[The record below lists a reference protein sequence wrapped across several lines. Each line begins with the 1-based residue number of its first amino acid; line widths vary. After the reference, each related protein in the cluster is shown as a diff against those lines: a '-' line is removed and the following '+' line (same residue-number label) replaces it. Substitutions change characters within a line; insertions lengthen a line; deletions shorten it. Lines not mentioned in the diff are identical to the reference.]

1 MLALSLDAGALAYYF
16 RGCGDKFDFGSLAL
30 GPTDLDLIVGC
41 SMTAGLLAGLRVF
54 LSVEAG

>member
-16 RGCGDKFDFGSLAL
+16 RGCGGDIGSLAL

-54 LSVEAG
+54 LSGEAG